1 MNILNLE
8 AVFQFES
15 IDSYDNIKHI
25 VLKVMITNVYWAFW
39 TKHCSKMFT
48 CTQRQAYQVFYR
60 EGNWSTEFES
70 MPIGGTG
77 KYM

>member
-25 VLKVMITNVYWAFW
+25 VLKVMMTNVYLAF
-39 TKHCSKMFT
+39 
-48 CTQRQAYQVFYR
+48 
-60 EGNWSTEFES
+60 
-70 MPIGGTG
+70 
-77 KYM
+77 